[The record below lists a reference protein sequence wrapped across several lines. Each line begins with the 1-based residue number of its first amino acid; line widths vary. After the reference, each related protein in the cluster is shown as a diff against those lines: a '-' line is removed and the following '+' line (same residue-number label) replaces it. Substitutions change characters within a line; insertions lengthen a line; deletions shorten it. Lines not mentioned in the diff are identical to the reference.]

1 MLRVLGVGAM
11 LMLVLALLMAAAPDY
26 DDFTDSGLGC
36 IDDCLDRDPDEP
48 IPMEP

>member
-1 MLRVLGVGAM
+1 MRLGDYILCASM
-11 LMLVLALLMAAAPDY
+11 TLNVLAMAAAPDY

-36 IDDCLDRDPDEP
+36 VDCLDPAEP

>member
-1 MLRVLGVGAM
+1 MMLRVVGVGAM
-11 LMLVLALLMAAAPDY
+11 LVLLLALLMAAAPDY

-36 IDDCLDRDPDEP
+36 VDCLDPAEP